1 MAAGQTISDANITAP
16 VSVLVKQ
23 PGSAVA
29 EMLDR
34 GLRDAGV
41 WVVLV
46 PTAYDVVAEAE
57 RASAAVDHIVVG
69 VDHFGPGEFR
79 LIPLVRREWPET
91 VVVAYHAPGFEYKGR
106 IAELVG
112 ADIVLSTAADASRFL
127 ATLALPRAAQPVA
140 ATQPAPPREPPS
152 PAPPAPAAAAG
163 PAEPAPDATPPRAS
177 SPAAAPTPP
186 PPASEAAPEA
196 PRGPAPLIQPRRPPP
211 LAAAFSSLPPAPAA
225 ATEPAGPPSDAAPPL
240 PAREPATARAPAPP
254 TPPEIESYLAGAT
267 TTDNA
272 PEPRHEPQPQTE
284 TSPDEA
290 WNRDGDRRIEQANGG
305 RTVHLTDDELRVLLG
320 EEGDT

>member
-1 MAAGQTISDANITAP
+1 MALMAAGQTISDANTTVP

-34 GLRDAGV
+34 GLRGAGV

-46 PTAYDVVAEAE
+46 PTVYDVVAEAE
-57 RASAAVDHIVVG
+57 RASAVVDHIVVG

-91 VVVAYHAPGFEYKGR
+91 VVVAYHAPGFEHKGR

-127 ATLALPRAAQPVA
+127 ATVALPRAAQPVA
-140 ATQPAPPREPPS
+140 ATPPAPPREPPS

-163 PAEPAPDATPPRAS
+163 PAEPAP
-177 SPAAAPTPP
+177 AAAPTPP

-196 PRGPAPLIQPRRPPP
+196 SRGPAPLIQPRRPPP
-211 LAAAFSSLPPAPAA
+211 LAAAFSSPPPAPAA

-240 PAREPATARAPAPP
+240 PAREPATPRAPAPP
-254 TPPEIESYLAGAT
+254 TPPAIESYLAGAT

-284 TSPDEA
+284 TPPDEA
-290 WNRDGDRRIEQANGG
+290 RNRDGDRRIEQYNGG
-305 RTVHLTDDELRVLLG
+305 RAVHLTDDELRVLLG